1 MEREGPDSVLYDFTK
16 SKKPRTAQLRRAIE
30 RRGGVSVDELFGGV
44 HSSSWHVLIRCLES
58 ARARQAEEERTT
70 LPAATFI
77 AADYRCISLSL
88 R

>member
-44 HSSSWHVLIRCLES
+44 HSSSWHVLIQCLES
-58 ARARQAEEERTT
+58 ARARQAEEACTA
-70 LPAATFI
+70 LPARRHLC
-77 AADYRCISLSL
+77 RCGLPL
-88 R
+88 HF